1 MCYNFKKYL
10 FFEGDFFALSIRNS
24 SLNVK
29 KLTYLALLTAI
40 VFLMQLI
47 GLFLRFATFS
57 LSFVLVPIVVG
68 VAVCGVGAGAWL
80 GLVFGIAVFVTGDA
94 ALFLQFNVIGTII
107 TVLLKGTLAGFTSG
121 LVYKLLE
128 KKNRYAAI
136 TCAAITAPIV
146 NSGVFMLGCL
156 VFFFDSIASFWS
168 LEASAVLPFIIT
180 GLIGINFIIEFCINL
195 VLAPTIYRIIEINKK
210 Q

>member
-1 MCYNFKKYL
+1 M
-10 FFEGDFFALSIRNS
+10 SIRNS

-29 KLTYLALLTAI
+29 KLTYLAILTAI

-107 TVLLKGTLAGFTSG
+107 TVLLKGMLAGFVSG

-128 KKNRYAAI
+128 KR
-136 TCAAITAPIV
+136 TA
-146 NSGVFMLGCL
+146 MQRLH
-156 VFFFDSIASFWS
+156 A
-168 LEASAVLPFIIT
+168 
-180 GLIGINFIIEFCINL
+180 
-195 VLAPTIYRIIEINKK
+195 
-210 Q
+210 QQ